1 MRGAFAPVF
10 ELQARVFL
18 EALVGNTKLPD
29 RGGMEKDVEARKDAL
44 AKRYKN
50 ASHHAIQVRETV
62 TWPITLS
69 PKVWT
74 KSERFSRVS
83 HLA

>member
-18 EALVGNTKLPD
+18 EALVGGIKLPD
-29 RGGMEKDVEARKDAL
+29 QGAMEKDIEDRKEAL

-50 ASHHAIQVRETV
+50 ASHHAIQV
-62 TWPITLS
+62 
-69 PKVWT
+69 
-74 KSERFSRVS
+74 
-83 HLA
+83 